1 MASKVN
7 SKFKNILLWIPDG
20 IDPNDI
26 TLQIANTILA
36 DKKLKTTNVDKTEYN
51 NDFREFYN
59 THIAPGDTVKSTFC
73 SAEGAAG
80 VNIQYL
86 IANAKKPKF
95 VTLIAVK
102 SDHFNDSIDINAVL
116 VFRWAKSANALK
128 IQVLCA
134 DQRKKGTGDGTK
146 LLNVIKKT
154 LTSLDLND
162 IYLNPIDPAVPYYI
176 KQNFRNTT
184 NSDKII
190 HDSSDPKPKTPT
202 PKPKSK
208 TKTPRTPNSKSKT
221 KTPKSPNSKTKS
233 PNSKPK
239 PIPVPVTPS
248 MTMNLRARRNW
259 NKTKTKFKAMTVIK
273 ENINK
278 SPSKRASPY
287 KQTSRSRSNSSQYS
301 RKTSRNKKLL
311 LKADEVVTNL
321 TEDQREMVNGDD
333 IIKLLENADIR
344 NITEDDEDIIRNYVY
359 KKYDIEKY

>member
-7 SKFKNILLWIPDG
+7 SSFKNILLWIPDG
-20 IDPNDI
+20 LNPNDI
-26 TLQIANTILA
+26 TLKIANTILA
-36 DKKLKTTNVDKTEYN
+36 DKKIKPSNIDKTEYSD
-51 NDFREFYN
+51 DFREFYN
-59 THIAPGDTVKSTFC
+59 THIASGDTVKSTFC
-73 SAEGAAG
+73 SADGAAG
-80 VNIQYL
+80 VNIEYL
-86 IANAKKPKF
+86 INNANKPKF

-146 LLNVIKKT
+146 LLNIIKKT

-184 NSDKII
+184 NTDKII

-208 TKTPRTPNSKSKT
+208 TKTPKTPKTPNSPNSKSKT
-221 KTPKSPNSKTKS
+221 KSKSPKS
-233 PNSKPK
+233 KPM
-239 PIPVPVTPS
+239 PVHVQVTPS

-259 NKTKTKFKAMTVIK
+259 NKTKTKFKAMTVIN
-273 ENINK
+273 ENIKK

-311 LKADEVVTNL
+311 LKTDEVVANL
-321 TEDQREMVNGDD
+321 KEDEREMVNCND
-333 IIKLLENADIR
+333 IIKLLENENIR

-359 KKYDIEKY
+359 KKYNIEKY